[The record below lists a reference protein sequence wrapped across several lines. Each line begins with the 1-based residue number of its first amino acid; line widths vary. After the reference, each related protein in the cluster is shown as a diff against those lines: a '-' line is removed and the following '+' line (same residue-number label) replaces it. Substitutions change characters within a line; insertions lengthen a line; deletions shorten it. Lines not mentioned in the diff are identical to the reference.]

1 MKSIKACTNSS
12 LELPDDASILHLS
25 PFPPDGEWGGAI
37 RSQQVF
43 KVIKDTYPNSK
54 ILHVHQLPIR
64 FLPDIPEWTNYN
76 HSQLDDIIMM
86 FKDYYTENYLDN
98 IPDAISFDHPWL
110 WEEAKKLKKLFPN
123 AKLIHS
129 SQNIE
134 FLLKSD
140 LLKELPEDARI
151 SAVKY
156 VRELE
161 EEIAREC
168 DLVLCI
174 TELDKLWF
182 QNNGAKEV
190 IAANNGTLATPQRVV
205 SPNRYALV
213 IGSGHP
219 PNVEGSIEYL
229 YDATEW
235 MPENSRLIYVG
246 SVCDAIRGR
255 IGKEINPVR
264 NTEVILLG
272 IRSNEDLNKLIA
284 SASVILLPIPYGGGS
299 NLKTAEAI
307 SSGRP
312 IVGTTKSF
320 REFENF
326 ITSRNTVVVDEVD
339 DFKEACFNFV
349 EEKLPT
355 VYRYGHEKL
364 LWKATLDPFRRYLA
378 GE

>member
-1 MKSIKACTNSS
+1 MKSIKACNNSP
-12 LELPDDASILHLS
+12 LELPDDAVILSLS

-37 RSQQVF
+37 RSREIN
-43 KVIKDTYPNSK
+43 KVILDIYPRSK
-54 ILHVHQLPIR
+54 VLHVHQLPVHIAE
-64 FLPDIPEWTNYN
+64 LPDFMNTYHP
-76 HSQLDDIIMM
+76 QLEDIVML
-86 FKDYYTENYLDN
+86 FKDFHSENYLDA
-98 IPDAISFDHPWL
+98 IPDAIIFDHPWL
-110 WEEAKKLKKLFPN
+110 WNEAKKLKKRFPN
-123 AKLIHS
+123 VKLIHS
-129 SQNIE
+129 SHNIE

-140 LLKELPEDARI
+140 LLNGLNQDARVE
-151 SAVKY
+151 AVKY
-156 VRELE
+156 VRSVE

-168 DLVLCI
+168 DLILCI

-182 QNNGAKEV
+182 QNNGAKNV
-190 IAANNGTLATPQRVV
+190 VCGNNGTQTTPQRVV

-219 PNVEGSIEYL
+219 PNVEGSIKYL

-246 SVCDAIRGR
+246 SVCDSIRGR

-320 REFENF
+320 REFDNF
-326 ITSRNTVVVDEVD
+326 VTSRNTIVVDEVD

>member
-1 MKSIKACTNSS
+1 MKSIVACNNV
-12 LELPDDASILHLS
+12 LELPKDASILHLS

-43 KVIKDTYPNSK
+43 KVIKDIYPNSK
-54 ILHVHQLPIR
+54 ILHIHQLPIKM
-64 FLPDIPEWTNYN
+64 LPDIPEWAKQD
-76 HSQLDDIIMM
+76 HQQLDDIFMM
-86 FKDYYTENYLDN
+86 FKDYGTENHLEH
-98 IPDAISFDHPWL
+98 IPDAIAFDHPWL

-123 AKLIHS
+123 AKLIHLS
-129 SQNIE
+129 HNIE
-134 FLLKSD
+134 FLVKSE
-140 LLKELPEDARI
+140 LLEGLYQDAKI
-151 SAVKY
+151 SAIKY

-168 DLVLCI
+168 DLVLCV

-182 QNNGAKEV
+182 QNNGAQNV
-190 IAANNGTLATPQRVV
+190 IAANNGTVTTPQKVI

-219 PNVEGSIEYL
+219 PNVEGSIKYL

-246 SVCDAIRGR
+246 SVCGAIRGN

-272 IRSNEDLNKLIA
+272 VRSNEDLSKLIA

-307 SSGRP
+307 ASGRP
-312 IVGTTKSF
+312 VVGTTKSF
-320 REFENF
+320 RAFDNF
-326 ITSRNTVVVDEVD
+326 ASSRNTVIADEVD

-355 VYRYGHEKL
+355 VYRYGHENL
-364 LWKATLDPFRRYLA
+364 LWKATLSPFRKYLA

>member
-1 MKSIKACTNSS
+1 MKSIVACNNV
-12 LELPDDASILHLS
+12 LELPKDASILHLS

-43 KVIKDTYPNSK
+43 KVIKDIYSNSK
-54 ILHVHQLPIR
+54 ILHVHQLQST
-64 FLPDIPEWTNYN
+64 FLPDIPEWAKED
-76 HSQLDDIIMM
+76 HQQLDDIFMM
-86 FKDYYTENYLDN
+86 FKDYGTENHLEH
-98 IPDAISFDHPWL
+98 IPDAIAFDHPWL

-123 AKLIHS
+123 AKLIHLS
-129 SQNIE
+129 HNIE
-134 FLLKSD
+134 FLVKSE
-140 LLKELPEDARI
+140 LLEGLYQDAKI
-151 SAVKY
+151 SAIKY

-168 DLVLCI
+168 DLVLCV

-182 QNNGAKEV
+182 QNNGAQNV
-190 IAANNGTLATPQRVV
+190 IAANNGTTTTPQKVI

-219 PNVEGSIEYL
+219 PNVEGSIKYL

-246 SVCDAIRGR
+246 SVCGAIRGN

-272 IRSNEDLNKLIA
+272 VRSNEDLSKLIA

-307 SSGRP
+307 ASGRP
-312 IVGTTKSF
+312 VVGTTKSF
-320 REFENF
+320 RAFDNF
-326 ITSRNTVVVDEVD
+326 ASSRNTVIADEVD

-355 VYRYGHEKL
+355 VYRYGHENL
-364 LWKATLDPFRRYLA
+364 LWKATLSPFRKYLA

>member
-1 MKSIKACTNSS
+1 MKSIVACNNE
-12 LELPDDASILHLS
+12 LELPKDASILHLS
-25 PFPPDGEWGGAI
+25 PFPPNGEWGGPL
-37 RSQQVF
+37 RSQQTF
-43 KVIKDTYPNSK
+43 NVIKDLYPNSK
-54 ILHVHQLPIR
+54 VLHIHQLPVT
-64 FLPDIPEWTNYN
+64 FLPDVPEWIKYD
-76 HSQLDDIIMM
+76 HPQLLDILMM
-86 FKDYYTENYLDN
+86 FKDFSTEKHLDH

-110 WEEAKKLKKLFPN
+110 WTEAKKLKKLFPN

-134 FLLKSD
+134 FLLKSE
-140 LLKELPEDARI
+140 LLKDVPEDIRVN
-151 SAVKY
+151 AVKY

-182 QNNGAKEV
+182 ENNGAKNV
-190 IAANNGTLATPQRVV
+190 IAANNGTVATPQKVV
-205 SPNRYALV
+205 SPNKYALV

-219 PNVEGSIEYL
+219 PNVEGSIKYL

-235 MPENSRLIYVG
+235 MPENSRMIYVG
-246 SVCDAIRGR
+246 SVCDAIRGN

-264 NTEVILLG
+264 NTEVVFLG
-272 IRSNEDLNKLIA
+272 IRPNEDLNKLIA

-307 SSGRP
+307 CSGRP

-320 REFENF
+320 REFDDFMN
-326 ITSRNTVVVDEVD
+326 SRNTVVADDVDT
-339 DFKEACFNFV
+339 FREACFSFV
-349 EEKLPT
+349 DEKLPT

-364 LWKATLDPFRRYLA
+364 LWKSTLDPFRRYLA

>member
-1 MKSIKACTNSS
+1 MKSIVACNNV
-12 LELPDDASILHLS
+12 LELPKDASILHLS

-43 KVIKDTYPNSK
+43 KVIKDIYPNSK
-54 ILHVHQLPIR
+54 ILHIHQLPIKM
-64 FLPDIPEWTNYN
+64 LPDIPEWAKQD
-76 HSQLDDIIMM
+76 HQQLDDIFMM
-86 FKDYYTENYLDN
+86 FKDYGTENHLEH
-98 IPDAISFDHPWL
+98 IPDAIVFDHPWL

-123 AKLIHS
+123 AKLIHLS
-129 SQNIE
+129 HNIE
-134 FLLKSD
+134 FLVKSE
-140 LLKELPEDARI
+140 LLEGLYQDAKI
-151 SAVKY
+151 SAIKY

-168 DLVLCI
+168 DLVLCV

-182 QNNGAKEV
+182 QNNGAQNV
-190 IAANNGTLATPQRVV
+190 IAANNGTVTTPQKVI

-219 PNVEGSIEYL
+219 PNVEGSIKYL

-246 SVCDAIRGR
+246 SVCGAIRGN

-272 IRSNEDLNKLIA
+272 VRSNEDLSKLIA

-307 SSGRP
+307 ASGRP
-312 IVGTTKSF
+312 VVGTTKSF
-320 REFENF
+320 RAFDNF
-326 ITSRNTVVVDEVD
+326 ASSRNTVIADEVD

-355 VYRYGHEKL
+355 VYRYGHENL
-364 LWKATLDPFRRYLA
+364 LWKATLSPFRKYLA

>member
-1 MKSIKACTNSS
+1 
-12 LELPDDASILHLS
+12 L
-25 PFPPDGEWGGAI
+25 
-37 RSQQVF
+37 
-43 KVIKDTYPNSK
+43 
-54 ILHVHQLPIR
+54 
-64 FLPDIPEWTNYN
+64 
-76 HSQLDDIIMM
+76 
-86 FKDYYTENYLDN
+86 FKDFHSENYLDA
-98 IPDAISFDHPWL
+98 IPDAIIFDHPWL
-110 WEEAKKLKKLFPN
+110 WNEAKKLKKRFPN
-123 AKLIHS
+123 VKLIHS
-129 SQNIE
+129 SHNIE

-140 LLKELPEDARI
+140 LLNGLNQDAKVE
-151 SAVKY
+151 AVKY
-156 VRELE
+156 VRSVE

-168 DLVLCI
+168 DLILCI
-174 TELDKLWF
+174 TEIDKLWF
-182 QNNGAKEV
+182 QNNGAKNV
-190 IAANNGTLATPQRVV
+190 VCGNNGTQTTPQRVV

-219 PNVEGSIEYL
+219 PNVEGSIKYL

-246 SVCDAIRGR
+246 SVCDSIRGR

-320 REFENF
+320 REFYNF
-326 ITSRNTVVVDEVD
+326 VTSRNTIVVDEVD

-378 GE
+378 GK

>member
-1 MKSIKACTNSS
+1 M
-12 LELPDDASILHLS
+12 
-25 PFPPDGEWGGAI
+25 
-37 RSQQVF
+37 
-43 KVIKDTYPNSK
+43 
-54 ILHVHQLPIR
+54 
-64 FLPDIPEWTNYN
+64 PDIPEWAKQD
-76 HSQLDDIIMM
+76 HQQLDDIFMM
-86 FKDYYTENYLDN
+86 FKDYGTENHLEH
-98 IPDAISFDHPWL
+98 IPDAIAFDHPWL

-123 AKLIHS
+123 AKLIHLS
-129 SQNIE
+129 HNIE
-134 FLLKSD
+134 FLVKSE
-140 LLKELPEDARI
+140 LLEGLYQDAKI
-151 SAVKY
+151 SAIKY

-168 DLVLCI
+168 DLVLCV

-182 QNNGAKEV
+182 QNNGAQNV
-190 IAANNGTLATPQRVV
+190 IAANNGTITTPQKVV
-205 SPNRYALV
+205 SPNNYALV

-219 PNVEGSIEYL
+219 PNVEGSIQYL

-246 SVCDAIRGR
+246 SVCDSIRGR

-284 SASVILLPIPYGGGS
+284 SANVILLPIPYGGGS

-312 IVGTTKSF
+312 IVGTVKSF
-320 REFENF
+320 REFDNF
-326 ITSRNTVVVDEVD
+326 INSRNTVVADDID
-339 DFKEACFNFV
+339 DFREACFNFV
-349 EEKLPT
+349 EEKLST

>member
-1 MKSIKACTNSS
+1 MKSIVACNNP
-12 LELPDDASILHLS
+12 LELPKDASILHLS

-37 RSQQVF
+37 RSQQIF

-54 ILHVHQLPIR
+54 SLHVHELPVDID
-64 FLPDIPEWTNYN
+64 PDMPEWAKQD
-76 HSQLDDIIMM
+76 HQQLDDIFMM
-86 FKDYYTENYLDN
+86 FKDYGTENHLEH
-98 IPDAISFDHPWL
+98 IPDAIAFDHPWL

-123 AKLIHS
+123 AKLIHLS
-129 SQNIE
+129 HNIE
-134 FLLKSD
+134 FLVKSE
-140 LLKELPEDARI
+140 LLEGLYQDAKI
-151 SAVKY
+151 SAIKY

-168 DLVLCI
+168 DLVLCV

-182 QNNGAKEV
+182 QNNGAQNV
-190 IAANNGTLATPQRVV
+190 VAANNGTTTTPQKVI

-219 PNVEGSIEYL
+219 PNVEGSIKYL

-246 SVCDAIRGR
+246 SVCGAIRGN

-272 IRSNEDLNKLIA
+272 VRSNEDLSKLIA

-307 SSGRP
+307 ASGRP
-312 IVGTTKSF
+312 VVGTTKSF
-320 REFENF
+320 RAFDNF
-326 ITSRNTVVVDEVD
+326 ASSRNTVIADEVD

-364 LWKATLDPFRRYLA
+364 LWKSTLEPFRKYLA
-378 GE
+378 GK

>member
-1 MKSIKACTNSS
+1 M
-12 LELPDDASILHLS
+12 LH
-25 PFPPDGEWGGAI
+25 I
-37 RSQQVF
+37 
-43 KVIKDTYPNSK
+43 
-54 ILHVHQLPIR
+54 HQLPVT
-64 FLPDIPEWTNYN
+64 FLPDIPEWTNHDN
-76 HSQLDDIIMM
+76 PQLLDIFMM
-86 FKDYYTENYLDN
+86 FKDFSTEKHLDH

-110 WEEAKKLKKLFPN
+110 WTEAKKLKKLFPN

-134 FLLKSD
+134 FLLKSE
-140 LLKELPEDARI
+140 LLKDLPQDARV

-156 VRELE
+156 VRDLE
-161 EEIAREC
+161 EEIAKEC

-182 QNNGAKEV
+182 QNNGAKNV
-190 IAANNGTLATPQRVV
+190 IAANNGTLATPQMVA
-205 SPNRYALV
+205 SPNNYALV

-219 PNVEGSIEYL
+219 PNVEGSIKYL

-235 MPENSRLIYVG
+235 MPENSRLIYIG
-246 SVCDAIRGR
+246 SMCDSLRGN

-264 NTEVILLG
+264 NTEVIFLG
-272 IRSNEDLNKLIA
+272 IRPNEDLNKLIA
-284 SASVILLPIPYGGGS
+284 SANVILLPIPYGGGS

-312 IVGTTKSF
+312 IVGTKKSF
-320 REFENF
+320 REFDDF
-326 ITSRNTVVVDEVD
+326 INSRNTIVADDVD
-339 DFKEACFNFV
+339 DFKEACFKFV

-364 LWKATLDPFRRYLA
+364 LWKATLEPFRKYLA

>member
-1 MKSIKACTNSS
+1 MKSIVACNNP
-12 LELPDDASILHLS
+12 LELPKDASILHLS

-37 RSQQVF
+37 RSQQIF

-54 ILHVHQLPIR
+54 SLHVHELPVDID
-64 FLPDIPEWTNYN
+64 PDMPEWAKQD
-76 HSQLDDIIMM
+76 HQQLDDIFMM
-86 FKDYYTENYLDN
+86 FKDYGTENHLEH
-98 IPDAISFDHPWL
+98 IPDAIAFDHPWL

-123 AKLIHS
+123 AKLIHLS
-129 SQNIE
+129 HNIE
-134 FLLKSD
+134 FLVKSE
-140 LLKELPEDARI
+140 LLEGLYQDAKI
-151 SAVKY
+151 SAIKY

-168 DLVLCI
+168 DLVLCV

-182 QNNGAKEV
+182 QNNGAQNV
-190 IAANNGTLATPQRVV
+190 VAANNGTTTTPQKVI

-219 PNVEGSIEYL
+219 PNVEGSIKYL

-246 SVCDAIRGR
+246 SVCGAIRGN

-272 IRSNEDLNKLIA
+272 VRSNEDLSKLIA

-307 SSGRP
+307 ASGRP
-312 IVGTTKSF
+312 VVGTTKSF
-320 REFENF
+320 RAFDNF
-326 ITSRNTVVVDEVD
+326 ASSRNTVIADEVD

-355 VYRYGHEKL
+355 VYRYGHENL
-364 LWKATLDPFRRYLA
+364 LWKATLSPFRKYLA

>member
-1 MKSIKACTNSS
+1 MKSIVACNNA
-12 LELPDDASILHLS
+12 LELPKDASILHLS

-43 KVIKDTYPNSK
+43 KVIKDAYPKSK
-54 ILHVHQLPIR
+54 MLHVWQLPVH
-64 FLPDIPEWTNYN
+64 LSPDIPEWVK
-76 HSQLDDIIMM
+76 HDHPQLEDILMM
-86 FKDYYTENYLDN
+86 FKDFHAEDYLDN

-110 WEEAKKLKKLFPN
+110 WAEAKKLKKLFPN

-140 LLKELPEDARI
+140 LLKELPEDVRVN
-151 SAVKY
+151 AVKY
-156 VRELE
+156 IRDLE
-161 EEIAREC
+161 EEIASES
-168 DLVLCI
+168 DLILCI

-182 QNNGAKEV
+182 QNNGANEV

-205 SPNRYALV
+205 SPNKYALV

-219 PNVEGSIEYL
+219 PNVEGSIKYL
-229 YDATEW
+229 YDAVEW

-246 SVCDAIRGR
+246 SICNALRGNV
-255 IGKEINPVR
+255 GKEISQTR
-264 NTEVILLG
+264 NTEVIFLG

-307 SSGRP
+307 CSGRP

-320 REFENF
+320 REFESFTN
-326 ITSRNTVVVDEVD
+326 SRNTIVADDID
-339 DFKEACFNFV
+339 DFKEACFNFI

-364 LWKATLDPFRRYLA
+364 LWKATLDPFRKYLA

>member
-1 MKSIKACTNSS
+1 MKSIVACNNP
-12 LELPDDASILHLS
+12 LELPKDASILHLS

-43 KVIKDTYPNSK
+43 KVIKDIYPKSK
-54 ILHVHQLPIR
+54 ILHVHQLPVHVY
-64 FLPDIPEWTNYN
+64 PGMPEWMN
-76 HSQLDDIIMM
+76 HDHPQLDDIFMM
-86 FKDYYTENYLDN
+86 FKDFHTENYLDH

-110 WEEAKKLKKLFPN
+110 WEEAKKLKKIFPN

-134 FLLKSD
+134 FLLKSE

-168 DLVLCI
+168 DFILSI

-182 QNNGAKEV
+182 QNNGAKDV
-190 IAANNGTLATPQRVV
+190 IAANNGTLASPQRVV
-205 SPNRYALV
+205 SPNKYALV

-219 PNVEGSIEYL
+219 PNIEGSIKYL

-246 SVCDAIRGR
+246 SVCHGLRGNV
-255 IGKEINPVR
+255 GKEINPVR
-264 NTEVILLG
+264 NTEVIFLG
-272 IRSNEDLNKLIA
+272 IRPDEDLNKLIA

-307 SSGRP
+307 CSGRP

-320 REFENF
+320 REFDSF
-326 ITSRNTVVVDEVD
+326 ITSRNTVVADDVD
-339 DFKEACFNFV
+339 DFREACFNFV

-364 LWKATLDPFRRYLA
+364 LWKATLEPFRKYLA

>member
-1 MKSIKACTNSS
+1 MKSIVACNNA
-12 LELPDDASILHLS
+12 LDLPNDASILHLS

-43 KVIKDTYPNSK
+43 KVIKDVYPNSK

-64 FLPDIPEWTNYN
+64 FLPDIPEWTN
-76 HSQLDDIIMM
+76 HKHPQLDDIIMM
-86 FKDYYTENYLDN
+86 FKDYYTENYLDR

-110 WEEAKKLKKLFPN
+110 WEEAKKLKKMFPN

-140 LLKELPEDARI
+140 LLKELPENARI

-168 DLVLCI
+168 DLILCI

-182 QNNGAKEV
+182 QNNGATNV
-190 IAANNGTLATPQRVV
+190 IAANNGTVASPQKIASV
-205 SPNRYALV
+205 NNYALV

-219 PNVEGSIEYL
+219 PNVEGSMKYL
-229 YDATEW
+229 NDAAEW
-235 MPENSRLIYVG
+235 LPENSRLIYVG
-246 SVCDAIRGR
+246 SMCDALRGNV
-255 IGKEINPVR
+255 GKEVSLIKG
-264 NTEVILLG
+264 TEVFFLG
-272 IRSNEDLNKLIA
+272 IRSNDELNKLIA
-284 SASVILLPIPYGGGS
+284 SANVILLPIPYGGGS
-299 NLKTAEAI
+299 NLKTAEALV
-307 SSGRP
+307 SGRP
-312 IVGTTKSF
+312 VVGTTKSF
-320 REFENF
+320 RTFESFAN
-326 ITSRNTVVVDEVD
+326 SRNVVIADDVDS
-339 DFKEACFNFV
+339 FREACFNFV
-349 EEKLPT
+349 SEKLPT

-364 LWKATLDPFRRYLA
+364 MWENTLLPFKKYLA